1 MPSYAYFQKKF
12 VPLEEAKIGI
22 MTHALHYGTAIFEG
36 IRGNW
41 NSQKKQTYIFRL
53 KEHYERLARGCRV
66 LKINLASSVDELCQ
80 LTVELVAKCGFQED
94 IYIRPVAFKSSQAL
108 GVRLHNL
115 DDDFFAFVIPWGP
128 YLDCD
133 KARCC
138 VSSWHRPE
146 DNVIPPQIKAAGIY
160 INNALAKTEA
170 ISNGFDEAIML
181 SPDGHVSEGSG
192 ENIFLVIDGKLV
204 TPASQNNILI
214 GITRNTVIELA
225 EKELGIETVHRAI
238 DRSELYTADECFLTG
253 TAAHVTPV
261 AEVDHRPIG
270 NGEIGEITR
279 KLQEIYAR
287 VIRGEHPGYM
297 HWCTP
302 VYNSGLKNQ
311 RSKTQVK
318 NIK

>member
-1 MPSYAYFQKKF
+1 MNDNWKGDRKMPSYAFFQKQF
-12 VPLEEAKIGI
+12 IPLEEAKIGI

-41 NSQKKQTYIFRL
+41 NNEKKQTYIFRL
-53 KEHYERLARGCRV
+53 KEHYERLERGCKV
-66 LKINLASSVDELCQ
+66 LKITLPYSIDELCQ
-80 LTVELVAKCGFQED
+80 KTVELVAKCGFQED
-94 IYIRPVAFKSSQAL
+94 VYIRPVAYTSSQAL

-115 DDDFFAFVIPWGP
+115 ENDFFMFVIPWGP
-128 YLDCD
+128 YLDVD

-146 DNVIPPQIKAAGIY
+146 DNVIPPQIKATGIY

-170 ISNGFDEAIML
+170 VGNGFDEAIML

-192 ENIFLVIDGKLV
+192 ENIFLVIGSKLV
-204 TPASQNNILI
+204 TPSTYNNILM

-225 EKELGIETVHRAI
+225 EKELGIETIHRSI

-261 AEVDHRPIG
+261 AEIDHRQIG
-270 NGEIGEITR
+270 SGEIGEITR
-279 KLQEIYAR
+279 KLQEIYAK
-287 VIRGEHPGYM
+287 VIRGNHPKYM

-302 VYNSGLKNQ
+302 VYK
-311 RSKTQVK
+311 K
-318 NIK
+318 

>member
-1 MPSYAYFQKKF
+1 MNGNGKGDRNMPSYAYFQKQF
-12 VPLEEAKIGI
+12 IPLEEAKIGI
-22 MTHALHYGTAIFEG
+22 MTNAFHYGSAIFEG

-41 NSQKKQTYIFRL
+41 NDKQKQAYIFRL
-53 KEHYERLARGCRV
+53 KEHYERLARGCKV
-66 LKINLASSVDELCQ
+66 LNITLHHSIDELCRI
-80 LTVELVAKCGFQED
+80 TVELVEKCGFQED
-94 IYIRPVAFKSSQAL
+94 VYIRPVAFKSSQAL

-115 DDDFFAFVIPWGP
+115 DDDFFVFVIPWGP
-128 YLDCD
+128 YLDVD
-133 KARCC
+133 KAKCG

-170 ISNGFDEAIML
+170 VSNGFDEAIML

-204 TPASQNNILI
+204 TPATYNNILM

-225 EKELGIETVHRAI
+225 EKELGLETVQRSI
-238 DRSELYTADECFLTG
+238 DRAELYTADECFLTG

-261 AEVDHRPIG
+261 SEIDRRKIG
-270 NGEIGEITR
+270 DGEIGEITAR
-279 KLQEIYAR
+279 LQEIYTR
-287 VIRGEHPGYM
+287 VIRGDHPKYM

-302 VYNSGLKNQ
+302 VYK
-311 RSKTQVK
+311 K
-318 NIK
+318 